1 MSKTQILD
9 KDGKVLHFLGFG
21 RRKAAVA
28 RVRLRPNGSGNVV
41 INKRPLEEYCVREQD
56 RNLAVSPLNLIGVRR
71 TFDVHVTVSG
81 GGIAGQ
87 AGAVRHGL
95 ARALVNADAK
105 NYQPLKDAGL
115 LTRDSRKVE
124 RKKPGKAGARASFQF
139 SKR

>member
-1 MSKTQILD
+1 VSKTQILD
-9 KDGKVLHFLGFG
+9 KDGKVLHFLGLG

>member
-9 KDGKVLHFLGFG
+9 KDGKVLHFLGLG

>member
-1 MSKTQILD
+1 VSKTKILD
-9 KDGKVLHFLGFG
+9 KDGNILYYLGLG

-28 RVRLRPNGSGNVV
+28 RVRLRPNGSGNIK
-41 INKRPLEEYCVREQD
+41 INKREFEEYVHREQD
-56 RNLAVSPLNLIGVRR
+56 RRLVLAPLNLINARR
-71 TFDVHVTVSG
+71 KYDIFVTVKG
-81 GGIAGQ
+81 GGISGQ

-95 ARALVNADAK
+95 ARALAHADETT
-105 NYQPLKDAGL
+105 YQPLKDAGL